1 MPVRVESIANL
12 KWLILVFYNAAFN
25 DPNAVQNLRSRGG
38 ADLNEDL
45 ICGNLKKQLV
55 LCYAKPHPP
64 SPTNKSFSFLSSSTF
79 PSWSSSCSSVGR
91 ARRFLLSSG
100 AASSAGAAGA
110 GMQSSSAGA
119 LGTGMASAWASSTVS
134 KKDIWRGRVESS
146 GWVLGWLD
154 SAFSSP
160 FKVVFGG
167 LHWDAR
173 LLARSVCVCARP
185 NAGSLPRPPCLP

>member
-25 DPNAVQNLRSRGG
+25 DPNAVQNVRSRGG

-91 ARRFLLSSG
+91 AAFLVVYGRSIGGRGVIKRR
-100 AASSAGAAGA
+100 
-110 GMQSSSAGA
+110 
-119 LGTGMASAWASSTVS
+119 GTRYGHGVYVGISYCI
-134 KKDIWRGRVESS
+134 KERH
-146 GWVLGWLD
+146 L
-154 SAFSSP
+154 
-160 FKVVFGG
+160 
-167 LHWDAR
+167 AR
-173 LLARSVCVCARP
+173 LC
-185 NAGSLPRPPCLP
+185 